1 MQACHVFRAAPFDN
15 MSFLQTHRKKQ
26 SKKVSIN
33 IVLMEFIDTFATEL
47 IQAYKKMNRYYL
59 HTAIS
64 TTATTSINTCGTARC
79 TSTTNTLRG

>member
-1 MQACHVFRAAPFDN
+1 M
-15 MSFLQTHRKKQ
+15 K
-26 SKKVSIN
+26 
-33 IVLMEFIDTFATEL
+33 FIDTFATEL

-64 TTATTSINTCGTARC
+64 TTATTSLLTCGTTCC

>member
-1 MQACHVFRAAPFDN
+1 
-15 MSFLQTHRKKQ
+15 
-26 SKKVSIN
+26 
-33 IVLMEFIDTFATEL
+33 MEFIDTFATEL

-64 TTATTSINTCGTARC
+64 TTATASINTCGTARC